1 MNHTTVVTLAQALIN
16 CPSITPHDAGCQALL
31 MQRLQ
36 AVGFTVEPLNFGD
49 TSNFW
54 AWHGSGS
61 PCFTFAGHTDV
72 VPPGPLAAWRYPP
85 FSAQIADGLLYG
97 RGAAD
102 MKGAVAAMVI
112 AAERFVTE
120 HPEHS
125 GRLAL
130 LITSDEEGEATDG
143 TRRVVETLLQRGER
157 IDYCLVGE
165 PSSESQLGD
174 VIKIGRRGSL
184 SATVTI
190 QGIQGHVA
198 YPHLVDNPLHRTLP
212 ALQALLAMEWDQGT
226 AQFPATSLQITD
238 IQAGSGVDN
247 VTPSQLRLHLNWR
260 YSPQLITPQIQQRV
274 TTLLDDYQLPYTI
287 RWRLSGEPFIT
298 PRGTLLEA
306 VVAAVQHCTGLTP
319 EQSTAG
325 GTSDGRFIA
334 PMGAQVVELG
344 VSNATIHQANE
355 SVSIA
360 ELTLL
365 CQLYQQ
371 LMRSLLNDSDRIS
384 GYPSA

>member
-1 MNHTTVVTLAQALIN
+1 MNHTTVVALTQALIN

-61 PCFTFAGHTDV
+61 PCLTFAGHTDV
-72 VPPGPLAAWRYPP
+72 VPPGPLAAWHYPP
-85 FSAQIADGLLYG
+85 FSAQIVDGRLYG

-102 MKGAVAAMVI
+102 MKGAVAAMVV
-112 AAERFVTE
+112 AAERFVTNY
-120 HPEHS
+120 PEHS

-165 PSSESQLGD
+165 PSSQSQLGD

-184 SATVTI
+184 SAMVTI
-190 QGIQGHVA
+190 HGIQGHVA
-198 YPHLVDNPLHRTLP
+198 YPHLADNPLHRAVP
-212 ALQALLAMEWDQGT
+212 ALQALLAMEWDQGN
-226 AQFPATSLQITD
+226 AQFPATSLQITE

-247 VTPSQLRLHLNWR
+247 VIPSQLQLRLNWR
-260 YSPQLITPQIQQRV
+260 YSPQITAPQIQQRV
-274 TTLLDDYQLPYTI
+274 MALLDSYQLSSTI
-287 RWRLSGEPFIT
+287 SWRLAGEPFST
-298 PRGTLLEA
+298 PPGALLEA
-306 VVAAVQHCTGLTP
+306 VVATVQHCTGLTP

-334 PMGAQVVELG
+334 TMGAQVVELG

-355 SVSIA
+355 SVCVA

-371 LMRSLLNDSDRIS
+371 LMVTLLSH
-384 GYPSA
+384 SAQ